1 MQLGGG
7 VLTPQ
12 HLRFLLAGGGLTPQ
26 REREVLGGVVSHVLA
41 RCPPP
46 RCGVSAAE
54 RNYQEASHLSKDGES
69 DANPRRMTCHL

>member
-46 RCGVSAAE
+46 RCGVSAALG
-54 RNYQEASHLSKDGES
+54 ASVQL
-69 DANPRRMTCHL
+69 ANEIFVEILQKW